1 MLVLP
6 NLKSGRWHEGEA
18 RAYIQLVQWATQ
30 RLRSIVAES
39 VGELYAR
46 VEERFGD
53 SYLYTRHPDGRS
65 GSLLLEATARA
76 LAKPL
81 VEPQDLVNVLTML
94 RRHPNVL
101 TAMLITAQ
109 APDARYLDL
118 EPQYG
123 WLDADKERSQTSS

>member
-1 MLVLP
+1 MIRVV
-6 NLKSGRWHEGEA
+6 KRGHKQEEGA
-18 RAYIQLVQWATQ
+18 VRF
-30 RLRSIVAES
+30 S
-39 VGELYAR
+39 VGR
-46 VEERFGD
+46 K
-53 SYLYTRHPDGRS
+53 SS